1 MISDNPYEVAEPY
14 FSMFPPDKL
23 PQMAAGEADLKV
35 KGKKLKIQHQ
45 LEKMGYGDYEK
56 HIPRIRS
63 NYYGMLRLIDDQ
75 MKRFFDFLKQEAL
88 YENTIFL
95 FVADHGD
102 YTGEYGLIK
111 KGAGV
116 PDCLT
121 RIPMVWHGPKIS
133 KNKAPHNAHVSNID
147 ILPTICDII
156 GQELPDG
163 VIGRSLWPLLQGKDY
178 PKAEFSSIIVQQ
190 GFGGREYTS
199 VHQLDPYEEGCLAK
213 GKNEF
218 DELNSYSQSGTLR
231 MLRKDEWKL
240 EYDMQGNGRMY
251 HLAKD
256 KGEINDL
263 FQDKKYES
271 KKMELL
277 QDMMAW
283 ELRTQ
288 DPLPLPRNRYIY
300 RGDTHN
306 YWSPYKDPDVM

>member
-1 MISDNPYEVAEPY
+1 MISDNLYEVAEPY
-14 FSMFPPDKL
+14 FSMFSPDKL
-23 PQMAAGEADLKV
+23 PPMAAGEADLKL
-35 KGKKLKIQHQ
+35 KGKKLKMQHQ
-45 LEKMGYGDYEK
+45 LEKMSYGDYEK

-116 PDCLT
+116 PECLT

-190 GFGGREYTS
+190 GFGGRDYTF
-199 VHQLDPYEEGCLAK
+199 VHQLDPYKEGCLAK